1 MRQFCAMKLE
11 NNKPIRKSNT
21 KKEQAMKKVMIVAL
35 AVLFT
40 AGVFA
45 QNQEKPAAKKEPAK
59 TEQKAT
65 GTQTAAKPAEH
76 HTATTQ
82 ASKPAEKKH
91 QMHSTTNKSAT
102 SKPAGQKEATK
113 PAKN

>member
-1 MRQFCAMKLE
+1 
-11 NNKPIRKSNT
+11 
-21 KKEQAMKKVMIVAL
+21 MKKVMIVAL

-76 HTATTQ
+76 HTTTTQ

-91 QMHSTTNKSAT
+91 QMHSTTDKSAT
-102 SKPAGQKEATK
+102 SKSTGQKEAAK
-113 PAKN
+113 PSKN